1 MSHLLLREREKKNA
15 SYIVGLS
22 SDNSCT
28 SPHLSFWNHISTPT
42 CTVPPCMTLQS
53 FREYALA
60 CLATY
65 TVPPDMLILLMW

>member
-1 MSHLLLREREKKNA
+1 MSHLLLREREKGNA